1 MKQRRLLWV
10 VSLALLA
17 LITVVA
23 TAQDLPP
30 LLPDETLIPPYISR
44 N

>member
-10 VSLALLA
+10 VSLALIA
-17 LITVVA
+17 VVA

-30 LLPDETLIPPYISR
+30 LLPDETLIPLFLY
-44 N
+44 